1 MNVKKSKPCEY
12 PRESVSAAEG
22 GKCQNPHREA
32 LSVFEEEPIQKIEEP
47 LWIKRVYDKKSH
59 KE

>member
-32 LSVFEEEPIQKIEEP
+32 LSVFEEEPI
-47 LWIKRVYDKKSH
+47 
-59 KE
+59 